1 MKRWIAICAAAV
13 ALGVTMPGGR
23 AAALCVG
30 PGETP
35 PELTAQTLDG
45 ERVSLKDY
53 QGKVVFLAFWAS
65 WCSRCPEEIAFLKKL
80 SARFSD
86 DLVVLAVNQEG
97 EELTDTQPDHLRA
110 AMVETQIPFPVLLDP
125 NLETWRAYCL
135 NALPTNVILDRE
147 GKVRF
152 AKASFYWASEEKIT
166 QALEGLGVLRPT
178 ASSSPEG

>member
-1 MKRWIAICAAAV
+1 
-13 ALGVTMPGGR
+13 
-23 AAALCVG
+23 
-30 PGETP
+30 
-35 PELTAQTLDG
+35 LDG

-135 NALPTNVILDRE
+135 NALPTTVILDRE

-152 AKASFYWASEEKIT
+152 AEASFYWASEEKIT